1 MKFNLLHEKSLNKL
15 GDLLYEKKKVKGT
28 TVVSDPDTG
37 ISVSDE
43 ENYVYD
49 KLKEIYG
56 AKDIDK
62 QFKDKEKFPWNADF
76 YIPSENMIIEYR
88 SHWTHGRKKYD
99 PKDPKHQE
107 ELDWLKSKHN
117 EFYDRTIDTWTR
129 LDPEKEETA
138 LKNGFK
144 YVVFYNIDEFEK
156 WLENPSLTYEEYKEP
171 IALKYSDVHT
181 DKYYHDKEQKD
192 RWNDGRDKNSPNED
206 KVEKHK
212 KDKEDKKESI
222 FELFEA
228 IFDDINNMSEDEQ
241 IKAVIDQPTN
251 IFYIDNPSEKV
262 QIAACKAYGGALKF
276 IMKLRKEGRLQS
288 EPSNVVLKTA
298 IENYPFAIVNLP
310 TSMQTQEL
318 QSLAINGKPNAIL
331 YIWKPTDQTWL
342 ELKKQYP
349 QYFDMLYKNWS
360 ENNAERQA
368 RKAAAAKK
376 A

>member
-1 MKFNLLHEKSLNKL
+1 MKYNSLYEKSLDML

-88 SHWTHGRKKYD
+88 SHWTHGRKKYN
-99 PKDPKHQE
+99 PNDPKHQE

-129 LDPEKEETA
+129 LDPEKEKTA

-192 RWNDGRDKNSPNED
+192 RWNDGRDKDSPND
-206 KVEKHK
+206 NKVEKHK
-212 KDKEDKKESI
+212 KDKNKD
-222 FELFEA
+222 
-228 IFDDINNMSEDEQ
+228 
-241 IKAVIDQPTN
+241 
-251 IFYIDNPSEKV
+251 
-262 QIAACKAYGGALKF
+262 
-276 IMKLRKEGRLQS
+276 
-288 EPSNVVLKTA
+288 
-298 IENYPFAIVNLP
+298 
-310 TSMQTQEL
+310 
-318 QSLAINGKPNAIL
+318 
-331 YIWKPTDQTWL
+331 
-342 ELKKQYP
+342 
-349 QYFDMLYKNWS
+349 
-360 ENNAERQA
+360 
-368 RKAAAAKK
+368 
-376 A
+376 